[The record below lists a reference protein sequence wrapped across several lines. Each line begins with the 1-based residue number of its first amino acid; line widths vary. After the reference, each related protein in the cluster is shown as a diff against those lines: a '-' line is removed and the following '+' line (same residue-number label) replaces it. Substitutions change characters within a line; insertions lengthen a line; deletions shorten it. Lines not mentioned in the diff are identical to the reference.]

1 MQYNKSINKFMGK
14 SPATMLF
21 GIHAG
26 VDMSVGWDWD
36 YSDEVCAQGSV
47 VSSKPQFVCLVAD
60 LHCIMQMH
68 EESGLCFFH

>member
-26 VDMSVGWDWD
+26 VDMSVGWDRD
-36 YSDEVCAQGSV
+36 YSDEVCARGSEFDQSLMSWCAV
-47 VSSKPQFVCLVAD
+47 QLINYA
-60 LHCIMQMH
+60 
-68 EESGLCFFH
+68 